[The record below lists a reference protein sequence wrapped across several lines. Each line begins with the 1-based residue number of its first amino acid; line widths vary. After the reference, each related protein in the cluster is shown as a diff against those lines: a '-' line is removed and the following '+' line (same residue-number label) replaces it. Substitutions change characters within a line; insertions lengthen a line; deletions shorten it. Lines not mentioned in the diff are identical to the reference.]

1 VCAIKYYTRIIHT
14 FKKSQRVQY
23 DSLGGVCNCRAMQ
36 ARTRATKS
44 HVWQRS
50 YAFWQFGDS
59 TCRQV
64 VVQLASAADNNNC
77 IYVTSLINHPAISAF
92 SASDSFSRFLALY
105 KFLCVYVRMPH
116 TSDRVTLCQPPF
128 SLERD
133 DTLTQGVA
141 AKWNRIVPGLGWP
154 MGWVGSTIAKVLKW
168 YVDSGCGGK
177 VEQNCPWVGL
187 THGLDCVGLGPL

>member
-1 VCAIKYYTRIIHT
+1 MCAIKYYTRIIHT

-23 DSLGGVCNCRAMQ
+23 DGLGGVCNCRAMR

-77 IYVTSLINHPAISAF
+77 IYDTSLINHPAISAF
-92 SASDSFSRFLALY
+92 SASDFWRYINF
-105 KFLCVYVRMPH
+105 YVCMYVCPIQVIVWRYVNLHSVWSVMIRWL
-116 TSDRVTLCQPPF
+116 RVWRQSGTEL
-128 SLERD
+128 S
-133 DTLTQGVA
+133 
-141 AKWNRIVPGLGWP
+141 I
-154 MGWVGSTIAKVLKW
+154 GWV
-168 YVDSGCGGK
+168 DP
-177 VEQNCPWVGL
+177 Q
-187 THGLDCVGLGPL
+187 GLDCVGSGPL